1 MVIWS
6 VKQPRRITIVAIFFE
21 GALALIALVVGW
33 LLGHYP
39 QSLVTQFGTS
49 GSHWLAGL
57 AWGVAATVPML
68 AGLLLIEILPLEPLR
83 RLDAVVQRRLVPL
96 FRGASLVELG
106 LVASMAGLGEELLF
120 RGLLQDG
127 LAQWLGGPAGEWIAI
142 GMASL
147 LFGIC
152 HWVSRTYAAL
162 ATLVGI
168 YLGCVWLATG
178 NLLAPIVAHA
188 LYDFVALVYL
198 VRFRSN

>member
-1 MVIWS
+1 MVKWS
-6 VKQPRRITIVAIFFE
+6 VKQPRRITIVAVLFE

-39 QSLVTQFGTS
+39 RSLVTQFGSS

-57 AWGVAATVPML
+57 VWGVAATIPML
-68 AGLLLIEILPLEPLR
+68 AGLLLLEIIPLEPLR

-96 FRGASLVELG
+96 FRGASLPELG
-106 LVASMAGLGEELLF
+106 LVALMAGLGEELLF

-127 LAQWLGGPAGEWIAI
+127 LAQWLGGSAGEWFAIAV
-142 GMASL
+142 ASL

-152 HWVSRTYAAL
+152 HWVSRTYAVL

-198 VRFRSN
+198 VRFRWN